1 MVKIVLKKKFVYIFA
16 IVFGILCLGVGV
28 YAYNYSPSNPSVM
41 GHTMNELTPPTGTGM
56 LIFSG
61 GTWISTT
68 NLPSQC
74 EGWTFIQYDSATR
87 TFSCGSYLN

>member
-1 MVKIVLKKKFVYIFA
+1 MVKIVLTKKLFYSI
-16 IVFGILCLGVGV
+16 IILFGILFIGVGV

-41 GHTMNELTPPTGTGM
+41 GHTMNELTAPTGTGM

-68 NLPSQC
+68 NLPTAC
-74 EGWTFIQYDSATR
+74 EGWTFIQYDSTTR
-87 TFSCGSYLN
+87 TFSCGSYLY